1 MARRPGQLTEKDKL
15 KLQSQ
20 GVLPDCPDELAIA
33 TARWNL
39 YKECKIV
46 EVKSGKS
53 LSREKVLE
61 SIGYLLLATQND
73 GGKETFNHY
82 LFQWNV
88 RGIFVGFHSIYM
100 NCIFCRFCPM
110 FSLVS
115 GSLPCKTIT
124 VHNSYEPGTR
134 LPNVSIEKYEGDICG
149 IPQYIHGLHIKTI
162 LAGQTLLEWYRSVWP
177 VRLIKY
183 MDVYVQ

>member
-39 YKECKIV
+39 DKECKIV

-61 SIGYLLLATQND
+61 SIGYLLLTTQND
-73 GGKETFNHY
+73 GGKEIFNHY
-82 LFQWNV
+82 CICSNGSPLQ
-88 RGIFVGFHSIYM
+88 M
-100 NCIFCRFCPM
+100 NTSP
-110 FSLVS
+110 VY
-115 GSLPCKTIT
+115 K
-124 VHNSYEPGTR
+124 PG
-134 LPNVSIEKYEGDICG
+134 G
-149 IPQYIHGLHIKTI
+149 IPGNKKWVSNKYQMPTVGVAVLH
-162 LAGQTLLEWYRSVWP
+162 TL
-177 VRLIKY
+177 I
-183 MDVYVQ
+183 